1 MIALMK
7 RILSVSGP
15 YQGRIKLAFVFAFLK
30 AMLSKAPIGLSFL
43 ALSAFLQGTMTARLC
58 LWLAV
63 GTVGCVLLECLC
75 QNIADRLQAA
85 AGYMVFADLRMELG
99 RHLRRLPMGYFT
111 EGNIGKISS
120 VLSTDMVFI
129 EENCMH
135 DIANMMSYTFAQAIL
150 VLWLAF
156 LNPWLG
162 LAALV
167 VVLIIWQLGRA
178 SLGSTLAHSD
188 IRQEQSEALT
198 RAVLDYV
205 EGIGI
210 AKTFNLLGE
219 RSAQLTENFAR
230 SRKVSIE
237 FEESQAPWMR
247 ALYLVCGLGS
257 VLIIPLSLWLY
268 GRGQLSITFL
278 LGVLLF
284 VFDLFGPIKAL
295 YSQATRLTVMNA
307 CMDRIEAVLAQPEL
321 PDRGRETLPKAGGA
335 PEVEFRNVTFA
346 YGEKEV
352 LHDVSFT
359 LEKNR
364 MLALVG
370 PSGGGKS
377 TVANLL
383 SRFWDVKQGQVL
395 VRGRDIRDIPLSVGP
410 IKALYSQATRL
421 TVMNA
426 CMDRIEAVLAQ
437 PELPDRGRE
446 TLPKAG
452 GAPEVEFRNVTFAYG
467 EKEVLHDVSFT
478 LEKNRMLALVGPSG
492 GGKSTVAN
500 LLSRFWDVKQGQILV
515 RGRDIR
521 DIPLSDL
528 MDQISMVFQRVY
540 LFQDT
545 VYNNIAMGR
554 TDATRE
560 EVYEAARKARC
571 YDFIMELPDGFD
583 TVIGEGGASLSGG
596 ERQRISIARCILKDA
611 PIVILDEATAS
622 VDADNESYIQEAI
635 TQLCRGKTL
644 LVIAHRLNTIR
655 HADEI
660 LVIDQ
665 GRIVQ
670 AGDHDKLMAEEGIYR
685 RFITARS
692 NPTGWCR

>member
-1 MIALMK
+1 MITLMK

-307 CMDRIEAVLAQPEL
+307 CMDRIEEVFHEPEL
-321 PDRGRETLPKAGGA
+321 PDD
-335 PEVEFRNVTFA
+335 
-346 YGEKEV
+346 GEKEV
-352 LHDVSFT
+352 L
-359 LEKNR
+359 N
-364 MLALVG
+364 
-370 PSGGGKS
+370 
-377 TVANLL
+377 
-383 SRFWDVKQGQVL
+383 
-395 VRGRDIRDIPLSVGP
+395 
-410 IKALYSQATRL
+410 
-421 TVMNA
+421 
-426 CMDRIEAVLAQ
+426 
-437 PELPDRGRE
+437 
-446 TLPKAG
+446 
-452 GAPEVEFRNVTFAYG
+452 
-467 EKEVLHDVSFT
+467 DVSFT

>member
-167 VVLIIWQLGRA
+167 VVGIIWQLGRA

-188 IRQEQSEALT
+188 VRQEQSEALT

-257 VLIIPLSLWLY
+257 VLMIPLSLW
-268 GRGQLSITFL
+268 
-278 LGVLLF
+278 
-284 VFDLFGPIKAL
+284 LFGPIKAL

-321 PDRGRETLPKAGGA
+321 PDRGRESFPK
-335 PEVEFRNVTFA
+335 
-346 YGEKEV
+346 
-352 LHDVSFT
+352 
-359 LEKNR
+359 
-364 MLALVG
+364 VG
-370 PSGGGKS
+370 S
-377 TVANLL
+377 
-383 SRFWDVKQGQVL
+383 
-395 VRGRDIRDIPLSVGP
+395 
-410 IKALYSQATRL
+410 
-421 TVMNA
+421 
-426 CMDRIEAVLAQ
+426 
-437 PELPDRGRE
+437 
-446 TLPKAG
+446 
-452 GAPEVEFRNVTFAYG
+452 APEVEFRNVTFAYG

-515 RGRDIR
+515 RGSDIR

-670 AGDHDKLMAEEGIYR
+670 AGAHDTLMEEEGIYR

-692 NPTGWCR
+692 NPTSWCR

>member
-75 QNIADRLQAA
+75 QNIADRLQSA

-167 VVLIIWQLGRA
+167 VVGIIWQLGRA

-188 IRQEQSEALT
+188 VRQEQSEALT

-219 RSAQLTENFAR
+219 RSEQLTENFAR

-284 VFDLFGPIKAL
+284 VFDLFGPMKAL

-370 PSGGGKS
+370 PP
-377 TVANLL
+377 AA
-383 SRFWDVKQGQVL
+383 VK
-395 VRGRDIRDIPLSVGP
+395 VR
-410 IKALYSQATRL
+410 
-421 TVMNA
+421 
-426 CMDRIEAVLAQ
+426 
-437 PELPDRGRE
+437 
-446 TLPKAG
+446 
-452 GAPEVEFRNVTFAYG
+452 
-467 EKEVLHDVSFT
+467 
-478 LEKNRMLALVGPSG
+478 
-492 GGKSTVAN
+492 
-500 LLSRFWDVKQGQILV
+500 
-515 RGRDIR
+515 
-521 DIPLSDL
+521 
-528 MDQISMVFQRVY
+528 
-540 LFQDT
+540 
-545 VYNNIAMGR
+545 
-554 TDATRE
+554 
-560 EVYEAARKARC
+560 
-571 YDFIMELPDGFD
+571 
-583 TVIGEGGASLSGG
+583 
-596 ERQRISIARCILKDA
+596 
-611 PIVILDEATAS
+611 
-622 VDADNESYIQEAI
+622 
-635 TQLCRGKTL
+635 
-644 LVIAHRLNTIR
+644 
-655 HADEI
+655 
-660 LVIDQ
+660 
-665 GRIVQ
+665 
-670 AGDHDKLMAEEGIYR
+670 
-685 RFITARS
+685 
-692 NPTGWCR
+692 

>member
-1 MIALMK
+1 
-7 RILSVSGP
+7 
-15 YQGRIKLAFVFAFLK
+15 
-30 AMLSKAPIGLSFL
+30 
-43 ALSAFLQGTMTARLC
+43 
-58 LWLAV
+58 
-63 GTVGCVLLECLC
+63 
-75 QNIADRLQAA
+75 
-85 AGYMVFADLRMELG
+85 
-99 RHLRRLPMGYFT
+99 
-111 EGNIGKISS
+111 
-120 VLSTDMVFI
+120 
-129 EENCMH
+129 MH
-135 DIANMMSYTFAQAIL
+135 

-167 VVLIIWQLGRA
+167 VVGIIWQLGRA

-188 IRQEQSEALT
+188 VRQEQSEALT

-219 RSAQLTENFAR
+219 RSEQLTENFAR

-284 VFDLFGPIKAL
+284 VFDLF
-295 YSQATRLTVMNA
+295 
-307 CMDRIEAVLAQPEL
+307 
-321 PDRGRETLPKAGGA
+321 
-335 PEVEFRNVTFA
+335 
-346 YGEKEV
+346 
-352 LHDVSFT
+352 
-359 LEKNR
+359 
-364 MLALVG
+364 
-370 PSGGGKS
+370 
-377 TVANLL
+377 
-383 SRFWDVKQGQVL
+383 
-395 VRGRDIRDIPLSVGP
+395 GP

-670 AGDHDKLMAEEGIYR
+670 AGDHDTLMEEEGIYR

-692 NPTGWCR
+692 NPASWCR